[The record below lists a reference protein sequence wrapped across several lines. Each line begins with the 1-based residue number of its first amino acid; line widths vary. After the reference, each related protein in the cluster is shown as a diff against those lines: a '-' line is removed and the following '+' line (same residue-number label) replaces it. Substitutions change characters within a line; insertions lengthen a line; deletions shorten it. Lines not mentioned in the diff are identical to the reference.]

1 MDAERKRLQGV
12 CSARLPGVLAFVI
25 LAGCAGQRTT
35 PPAPVTAMPVRTS
48 PHPTARE
55 APPANR
61 RAGIAPK
68 EVGYYLDALQGRL
81 LQEMSKDVGVVRQR
95 DRIAVE
101 IPNAEDAT
109 RFQETLQSV
118 AKVLIEYRFVRVTL
132 RSAASAGETQT
143 IAESRAHDVARTLG
157 RHGVAAGRIDVA
169 DGMPPS
175 AAAHVELLLEPLVRS
190 DN

>member
-1 MDAERKRLQGV
+1 MGSVHKRLQGAFG
-12 CSARLPGVLAFVI
+12 ARLPGLLAFVL

-35 PPAPVTAMPVRTS
+35 PAPVREVHVRAS
-48 PHPTARE
+48 PRAAAPE
-55 APPANR
+55 APTTSR

-68 EVGYYLDALQGRL
+68 EAGYYLDALQGRL
-81 LQEMSKDVGVVRQR
+81 LQEMSKDVGVVRQGH
-95 DRIAVE
+95 RIAVE
-101 IPNAEDAT
+101 IPNAEEAT

-132 RSAASAGETQT
+132 RSTPSAGETQT
-143 IAESRAHDVARTLG
+143 IAESRAHDVARALR
-157 RHGVAAGRIDVA
+157 RHGVAAGRINVA

-175 AAAHVELLLEPLVRS
+175 AAVHVELLLEPVVRS